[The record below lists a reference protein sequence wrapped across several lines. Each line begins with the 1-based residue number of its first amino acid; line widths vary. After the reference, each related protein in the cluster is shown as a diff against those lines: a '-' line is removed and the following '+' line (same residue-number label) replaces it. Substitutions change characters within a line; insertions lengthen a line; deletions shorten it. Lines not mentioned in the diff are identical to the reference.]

1 VTGPDP
7 PPPTPLSFILPSMRV
22 PRMFPAPKPRTSVSG
37 FTLIELVMV
46 MAIMLMVLGFAAPSV
61 VGILKGKKIEQALS
75 TVTGVLEQARMDA
88 ATQNTYLWTGFMNV
102 AARDSKSGVDELWM
116 MTFRGRSGE
125 NRIPTNAED
134 VLPVS
139 TLQRVEGVNMVE
151 VDKLPDRVKALL
163 PVTYKDVASS
173 PKSQAK
179 LTWKGTAATGTREFD
194 RILLFT
200 PRGEALWETGSPKE
214 LPLSEPNFVVG
225 LSRTQNGNV
234 APNEKDMAVVL
245 VAGVTGRVSVG
256 RP

>member
-1 VTGPDP
+1 
-7 PPPTPLSFILPSMRV
+7 MRV
-22 PRMFPAPKPRTSVSG
+22 FQRFPKPEARTKVSG

-88 ATQNTYLWTGFMNV
+88 ATQNAYLWTVFLNV
-102 AARDSKSGVDELWM
+102 AAKDSKSGVDELWL
-116 MTFRGRSGE
+116 MTFRGKSGE
-125 NRIPTNAED
+125 SRIPASPED
-134 VLPVS
+134 VLPVNA
-139 TLQRVEGVNMVE
+139 LQRIEGVNMVA

-163 PVTYKDVASS
+163 PATYKDIASAA
-173 PKSQAK
+173 KSETK
-179 LTWKGTAATGTREFD
+179 LTWRGTAASGVKEFD

-200 PRGEALWETGSPKE
+200 PRGEALWETGSPTV
-214 LPLSEPNFVVG
+214 LPLSEPSFVVG
-225 LSRTQNGNV
+225 LARTQNGTV
-234 APNEKDMAVVL
+234 APNEKDMAFVQ

>member
-1 VTGPDP
+1 MF
-7 PPPTPLSFILPSMRV
+7 LS
-22 PRMFPAPKPRTSVSG
+22 PKARSGASG

-88 ATQNTYLWTGFMNV
+88 ATQNAYLWTGFLNI
-102 AARDSKSGVDELWM
+102 AAKDSKSGVDELWL
-116 MTFRGRSGE
+116 MTFRGKSGE
-125 NRIPTNAED
+125 SRIPASAAD
-134 VLPVS
+134 ILPVS
-139 TLQRVEGVNMVE
+139 ALQRVEGVNMVE

-163 PVTYKDVASS
+163 PPTYKDVTSAT
-173 PKSQAK
+173 KSETK
-179 LTWKGTAATGTREFD
+179 ITWKGTTASGAKDFE

-200 PRGEALWETGSPKE
+200 PRGEALWETGSPTV
-214 LPLSEPNFVVG
+214 LPLSEPSFVVG
-225 LSRTQNGNV
+225 LARTQNGTV
-234 APNEKDMAVVL
+234 ASNEKDMAFVL

>member
-1 VTGPDP
+1 
-7 PPPTPLSFILPSMRV
+7 
-22 PRMFPAPKPRTSVSG
+22 MFPKPKARASVSG

-75 TVTGVLEQARMDA
+75 SVTGVLEQARMDA
-88 ATQNTYLWTGFMNV
+88 TTQNAYLWTGFLNV
-102 AARDSKSGVDELWM
+102 AAKDSKSGVDELWM

-125 NRIPTNAED
+125 SRIPATAED

-139 TLQRVEGVNMVE
+139 ALQRVEGVNMVE
-151 VDKLPDRVKALL
+151 ATKLPDRVKALL
-163 PVTYKDVASS
+163 PSTYKDVAAAA
-173 PKSQAK
+173 KSEK
-179 LTWKGTAATGTREFD
+179 PLVWKGTVASGAKEFD

-200 PRGEALWETGSPKE
+200 PRGEALWETGSQAA
-214 LPLSEPNFVVG
+214 LPLSEPHFVVG
-225 LSRTQNGNV
+225 LARTQNGTV
-234 APNEKDMAVVL
+234 APNEKDMAIVL

>member
-1 VTGPDP
+1 MF
-7 PPPTPLSFILPSMRV
+7 LS
-22 PRMFPAPKPRTSVSG
+22 PKARSGASG

-88 ATQNTYLWTGFMNV
+88 ATQNAYLWTGFLNI
-102 AARDSKSGVDELWM
+102 AAKDSKSGVDELWL
-116 MTFRGRSGE
+116 MTFRGKSGE
-125 NRIPTNAED
+125 SRIPASAAD
-134 VLPVS
+134 ILPVS
-139 TLQRVEGVNMVE
+139 ALQRVEGVNMVE

-163 PVTYKDVASS
+163 PATYKDVTSAT
-173 PKSQAK
+173 KSETK
-179 LTWKGTAATGTREFD
+179 ITWKGTTATGTKDFE

-200 PRGEALWETGSPKE
+200 PRGEALWETGSPTV
-214 LPLSEPNFVVG
+214 LPLSEPSFVVG
-225 LSRTQNGNV
+225 LARTQNGTV
-234 APNEKDMAVVL
+234 APNEKDMAFVL

>member
-1 VTGPDP
+1 
-7 PPPTPLSFILPSMRV
+7 MKV
-22 PRMFPAPKPRTSVSG
+22 PRMFPAQKPRTRVSG

-75 TVTGVLEQARMDA
+75 TVTGALEQARMDA
-88 ATQNTYLWTGFMNV
+88 ATQNAYLWTGLMNV
-102 AARDSKSGVDELWM
+102 AARDSKSGVDELWL

-125 NRIPTNAED
+125 SRIPAAAED

-151 VDKLPDRVKALL
+151 VDKLPERVKALL

-173 PKSQAK
+173 TKSQTK
-179 LTWKGTAATGTREFD
+179 LTWKGTPATGAREFD

-200 PRGEALWETGSPKE
+200 PRGEALWETGSPTD

-225 LSRTQNGNV
+225 LSRTQNGTV
-234 APNEKDMAVVL
+234 APNEKDMAIVL